1 MQVGV
6 CHERPVRLAAEEE
19 ALASRDD
26 EQAAIRQPIDAERK
40 AERRADR
47 DLAVTIEIDCQD
59 LLRAPVREPKPV
71 LVPTGGFTHREAGQ
85 QRFHFR

>member
-1 MQVGV
+1 MS
-6 CHERPVRLAAEEE
+6 HERPVRLAAEKK

-40 AERRADR
+40 TERRADY
-47 DLAVTIEIDCQD
+47 DLAVAIEIYCQD

-71 LVPTGGFTHREAGQ
+71 LVPTRRFTHREAGQ
-85 QRFHFR
+85 QGFEFR